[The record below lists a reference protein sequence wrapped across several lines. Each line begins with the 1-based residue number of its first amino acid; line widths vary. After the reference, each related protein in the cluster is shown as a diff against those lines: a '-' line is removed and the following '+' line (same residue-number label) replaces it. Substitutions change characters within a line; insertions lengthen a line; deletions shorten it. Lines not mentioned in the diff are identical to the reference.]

1 MHSRRTILQSLKS
14 CRRGAAAVEF
24 AVVAPLFMLLLAGI
38 IEFGQAFRIEHM
50 ISMAGRRGA
59 RAAIVDKAD
68 AKKVEKNIKQYCA
81 KTLGVKE
88 GDVTVDIAVNGDTEF
103 DLKTAE
109 EGDEIAVTVS
119 LDYAKA
125 GAGFYAHL
133 FSNATL
139 TTTCMLEHE

>member
-1 MHSRRTILQSLKS
+1 MPSHRRFRQFRNTR
-14 CRRGAAAVEF
+14 RRGTAAVEF
-24 AVVAPLFMLLLAGI
+24 AVVAPLFLLLLGGI

-50 ISMAGRRGA
+50 LSIACRRGT

-68 AKKVEKNIKQYCA
+68 AGKVEKNIKDYCA

-88 GDVTVDIAVNGDTEF
+88 GDVTVNIAVNGDEQF

-139 TTTCMLEHE
+139 TTTYLLEHE